1 MQMLRNLSV
10 TFMWLSFPYATLASG
25 TLLAPAAVLAT
36 QFNLDWHA
44 WFIDAGILVLQFISL
59 LTTTNW
65 LA

>member
-1 MQMLRNLSV
+1 
-10 TFMWLSFPYATLASG
+10 MWLSFPHATLASS
-25 TLLAPAAVLAT
+25 TSLAPAAVLAT